1 MVFQFAWLVF
11 ASSSLAQQ
19 TNTIQVQE
27 ANPDAFEL
35 RLQKLL
41 TMDTSENK
49 ATLDIAR
56 NEYRELLILQQGS
69 PRADLAM
76 AVLLFKAGKSSE
88 AAGHAKKAWARSD
101 QQMLSAAQIL
111 LRCHMDARKYREA
124 LSLAKELVELSQGAA
139 NTAERKVQM
148 AELVGSCVRLLE
160 EIPTSSKAVDN
171 AREKLDSD
179 IRNLPDE
186 EFLLAY
192 RNTRNQVAVTLQESD
207 TELPANKEVEELKK
221 KLEAFNGKDLA
232 AEQAAAMLRATK
244 DEKIQLLEK
253 RLNALDATLAE
264 ADKQYQQLAPLV
276 PQAEAYVD
284 SLQQAMY
291 LTNGRI
297 SAVVG
302 GRTLTGPQIVQE
314 FRTSAAKLNTLQ
326 SQVANISKNGQA
338 AGLERQ
344 ALSTQFRLLT
354 GQTAA
359 ANADIEAWQTRAQQQ
374 KERLQKRVKA
384 KQDPEVL
391 KQQIALALPIDTD
404 AIILQLQAP

>member
-1 MVFQFAWLVF
+1 
-11 ASSSLAQQ
+11 
-19 TNTIQVQE
+19 
-27 ANPDAFEL
+27 
-35 RLQKLL
+35 
-41 TMDTSENK
+41 
-49 ATLDIAR
+49 
-56 NEYRELLILQQGS
+56 
-69 PRADLAM
+69 
-76 AVLLFKAGKSSE
+76 
-88 AAGHAKKAWARSD
+88 
-101 QQMLSAAQIL
+101 
-111 LRCHMDARKYREA
+111 MDARKYREA

-264 ADKQYQQLAPLV
+264 ADKQYQQLAPLI

-314 FRTSAAKLNTLQ
+314 L
-326 SQVANISKNGQA
+326 V
-338 AGLERQ
+338 
-344 ALSTQFRLLT
+344 
-354 GQTAA
+354 
-359 ANADIEAWQTRAQQQ
+359 QQQ
-374 KERLQKRVKA
+374 LGEG
-384 KQDPEVL
+384 
-391 KQQIALALPIDTD
+391 
-404 AIILQLQAP
+404 